1 MITDLRFAFRQLA
14 KSPGFTLVAILA
26 LALGI
31 GANTAI
37 FSVVNSVFLR
47 PLPYAES
54 DRLVQLRSTD
64 AEHNLI
70 RVPFSYPRYLA
81 FKDNQEVFSDFA
93 FGAFNGFTVTGLG
106 DPELVPGFHAS
117 AGYLPTLGVQPL
129 FGRNFNESENSP
141 GGANVVMLSHRY
153 WQQHYSADRGVLGRS
168 LTIDGQPHTIIA
180 VLPPALSSFPLV
192 DIGFWLPRPA
202 EVSYLFPSQLNNG
215 SFSFNVLGRLKPGV
229 SIEEAR
235 SHLDV
240 LAAAYRAENPKH
252 VDAPSQVVMQP
263 LLDGLVGEQRNTYG
277 MLFGAVGCILVIAC
291 ANVANLLLARF
302 TGRRKEIALR
312 FALGASRAH
321 VVRQLLVESML
332 VALAGGVLGVILA
345 NWSLDA
351 VLAVGGDLIPRAVE
365 IAIDPLALGF
375 TLLAALATGL
385 AMGLLPA
392 FHASGVDVNDAL
404 KDSTRGSSSA
414 GHGRLR
420 GGLLVGEIALSLVLL
435 IAAGLLLTSFAR
447 LQKVSAGFN
456 PEGVFVGGVAIPPA
470 KYPTEPQLVNF
481 YNRLFERVRAI
492 PGIKSAAL
500 TDRVPL
506 NGNASVAPM
515 AVVGQPLLPMSERGS
530 ANRNLVTPGFFATVG
545 IPLLK
550 GRDFNELDTPM
561 TPHVVVVNE
570 AFVKHYFPGGE
581 DPVGRS
587 LITGM
592 GQIQSEVV
600 GVVGDI
606 RATDLNTPP
615 APEYYLPALQRPEGF
630 TSIMIR
636 TEGDPSAITSTV
648 RAALSDVDPDIPL
661 LEPQPLTL
669 MVAQTVA
676 DRRLAMTLLGGFAG
690 LALVLASIGVY
701 SVMAFVVSQRT
712 AEIGIRMALGA
723 TPQSVLRMVL
733 GQGVRLAAI
742 GIAIGVAVALA
753 VTRLM
758 QRALFEVQPHDPAIY
773 LGLAALIL
781 AVACVACWIPA
792 RRATRIDPIEAL
804 RAE

>member
-47 PLPYAES
+47 PLPYTEP

-70 RVPFSYPRYLA
+70 RVQFSYPRYLA
-81 FKDNQEVFSDFA
+81 FKSHQEVFSEFE
-93 FGAFNGFTVTGLG
+93 FGTFNGFTVTGVG
-106 DPELVPGFHAS
+106 DPELVQGFHAS
-117 AGYLPTLGVQPL
+117 AGYLPALGAQPL
-129 FGRNFNESENSP
+129 FGRNFNESEDSP

-153 WQQHYSADRGVLGRS
+153 WQQHFNGDRGVLGRS
-168 LTIDGQPHTIIA
+168 LTIDGVPHTVIA

-192 DIGFWLPRPA
+192 DTAFWLPRPA
-202 EVSYLFPSQLNNG
+202 EVSFLVPEQLNNG
-215 SFSFNVLGRLKPGV
+215 AFVFNVLGRLKPGV
-229 SIEEAR
+229 SLEEAR

-252 VDAPSQVVMQP
+252 VDAPSKVEVQP
-263 LLDGLVGEQRNTYG
+263 LLDDLVGEQRNTYG
-277 MLFGAVGCILVIAC
+277 MLFGAVGCILLIAC

-312 FALGASRAH
+312 FALGASRSH

-332 VALAGGVLGVILA
+332 VALAGGVLGVVLA

-365 IAIDPLALGF
+365 IAIDPLALVF
-375 TLLAALATGL
+375 TLAAALVTGL

-414 GHGRLR
+414 SHNRLR
-420 GGLLVGEIALSLVLL
+420 GGLLVGEIAVSLVLL

-447 LQKVSAGFN
+447 LQKVSAGFK

-470 KYPTEPQLVNF
+470 KYPTEAQRVNF
-481 YNRLFERVRAI
+481 YNRLFERMRAL
-492 PGIKSAAL
+492 PGIKSVAL

-506 NGNASVAPM
+506 AGNASVAPM

-530 ANRNLVTPGFFATVG
+530 ANRNLVTPEYFATLG
-545 IPLLK
+545 MRLLK
-550 GRDFNELDTPM
+550 GRDFNERDTPA
-561 TPHVVVVNE
+561 TPHVVIVNE

-581 DPVGRS
+581 DPVGHS

-592 GQIQSEVV
+592 GQIRSEII

-615 APEYYLPALQRPEGF
+615 VPEYYLPALQRPEGF

-636 TEGDPSAITSTV
+636 TEGNPTAITTTV
-648 RAALSDVDPDIPL
+648 RAALSEVDPDIPL
-661 LEPQPLTL
+661 LEPQPLTSL
-669 MVAQTVA
+669 VAQTVA

-701 SVMAFVVSQRT
+701 SVMACIVSQRT
-712 AEIGIRMALGA
+712 SEIGIRMALGA
-723 TPQSVLRMVL
+723 TPQSVRSMVL
-733 GQGVRLAAI
+733 VQGLRLAAV
-742 GIAIGVAVALA
+742 GIAVGVAAALA

-758 QRALFEVQPHDPAIY
+758 QQVLFEVQPHDPAIY
-773 LGLAALIL
+773 LGLAVLIL
-781 AVACVACWIPA
+781 VIAAAACWIPA
-792 RRATRIDPIEAL
+792 RRATRVDPITAL